1 MFIVL
6 YWKSRG
12 VNISV
17 ERKGTFEEAKEFGDN
32 MRRRFYDVIVV
43 KELGDGKHIFYEFQ
57 NYGLYKVYKILN
69 KALYLIFAIIIYY
82 LYTQYS

>member
-1 MFIVL
+1 MYIVL
-6 YWKSRG
+6 YWKSNSI
-12 VNISV
+12 NIIS
-17 ERKGTFEEAKEFGDN
+17 ETKETFEEAKYFGDSL
-32 MRRRFYDVIVV
+32 RRKFYDVIIV
-43 KELGDGKHIFYEFQ
+43 KELGAGKHILYQFQ

>member
-17 ERKGTFEEAKEFGDN
+17 ERKVTFEEAKEFGDT
-32 MRRRFYDVIVV
+32 MRRRFYDVVIV
-43 KELGDGKHIFYEFQ
+43 KELGHGNHIFYEFQ

>member
-17 ERKGTFEEAKEFGDN
+17 ERKATFEEAKEFGDT
-32 MRRRFYDVIVV
+32 MRRRFYDVIIV
-43 KELGDGKHIFYEFQ
+43 KKLGEGKHILYQFQ